1 VARRRFKIVICRGP
15 ECGDCRGSAALA
27 PVFAACL
34 ERQAGVV
41 VTASV
46 SAAEAG
52 AGSAASL
59 TSTGGNAAAGD
70 SAGTDVM
77 LEWQSCFGRCS
88 QGPNVL
94 VRQLVAQPE
103 GPRFGTGFA
112 TVPGPRGATAL
123 YNGVD
128 AEKAERIVMEHVVGG
143 RIIRELIEVPQVA
156 LPTTPGETPP

>member
-1 VARRRFKIVICRGP
+1 M
-15 ECGDCRGSAALA
+15 
-27 PVFAACL
+27 FAACL
-34 ERQAGVV
+34 ERQEGVA
-41 VTASV
+41 VTASA

-52 AGSAASL
+52 GGARTGTSAAGAGSG
-59 TSTGGNAAAGD
+59 T
-70 SAGTDVM
+70 GTDVV

-94 VRQLVAQPE
+94 VRQLMAPPE

-128 AEKAERIVMEHVVGG
+128 AEKAERIVMEHIVGG
-143 RIIRELIEVPQVA
+143 RIIRELIEMPNVP
-156 LPTTPGETPP
+156 LPSTPGETPP

>member
-34 ERQAGVV
+34 ERQEGVA

-46 SAAEAG
+46 SATDPG
-52 AGSAASL
+52 AA
-59 TSTGGNAAAGD
+59 STGGWGSASD
-70 SAGTDVM
+70 AGTDVA

-94 VRQLVAQPE
+94 VRQLMAPPE

-128 AEKAERIVMEHVVGG
+128 AEKAERIVNEHVVGG
-143 RIIRELIEVPQVA
+143 RIIRELIEMPKVA
-156 LPTTPGETPP
+156 LPSTPGETPP

>member
-1 VARRRFKIVICRGP
+1 M
-15 ECGDCRGSAALA
+15 
-27 PVFAACL
+27 
-34 ERQAGVV
+34 V
-41 VTASV
+41 VTATV

-52 AGSAASL
+52 SASSL
-59 TSTGGNAAAGD
+59 TSTGGSAAVGDDAG
-70 SAGTDVM
+70 AEVM

-94 VRQLVAQPE
+94 VRQLMAPPQ

-128 AEKAERIVMEHVVGG
+128 AEKAERIVTEHIVGG
-143 RIIRELIEVPQVA
+143 RIIRELIEVPQFAV
-156 LPTTPGETPP
+156 PTTPGETPP